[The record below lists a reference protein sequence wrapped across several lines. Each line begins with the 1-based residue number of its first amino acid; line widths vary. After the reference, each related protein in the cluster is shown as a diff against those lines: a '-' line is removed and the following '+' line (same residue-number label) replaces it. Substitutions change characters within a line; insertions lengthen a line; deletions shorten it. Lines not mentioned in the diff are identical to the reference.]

1 MVFIIILGWILMKTQ
16 YNLKFQ
22 NYRNFLAKKRELKGT
37 PYKYTE
43 TTRKFA
49 VVPVEG
55 VVDYEGEPFTIGLND
70 KTPRDFFMRLYC
82 IRYETTLRI
91 LPA

>member
-1 MVFIIILGWILMKTQ
+1 MVFIIILGWILMKIQ

-43 TTRKFA
+43 STRKFA

-70 KTPRDFFMRLYC
+70 KTPREFFMRLY
-82 IRYETTLRI
+82 
-91 LPA
+91 